1 MEIIMV
7 KFGIIGIGNMGRSH
21 VKRFMDGV
29 FKNGEL
35 TAVCDIRRDRLD
47 WMNENGYTAPKQFE
61 SAEELIKSG
70 LVDAVLIATPHYSHT
85 EIAVSAF
92 KHGLHVLCEKP
103 AGVYTKQVREM
114 NAAAEKSGK
123 VFGIMYNQRTNDV
136 YAKTRELVKSGELG
150 EIQRAVWIITDWYRP
165 QAYHNSS
172 DWRSMW
178 STEGG
183 GALINQ
189 CPHQLDLWWWIL
201 GMPERI
207 RSFVGFGKFHDIEVE
222 DDVTAYMEYK
232 NGASGLFVTCTAE
245 VPGTNRLEISGTRG
259 KITVE
264 NNYLTFKRAVTDERD
279 FNRENTEPFGRAEVW
294 NCEIPVDRSGGKQ
307 HAGITQNF
315 INAVENGEKLLAPGE
330 EGIFGLTISN
340 SIHMSAWTEDWV
352 YPEKID
358 EDKFYALLQDKIKN
372 STYVKKT
379 SEATSK
385 LTW

>member
-1 MEIIMV
+1 MSKV
-7 KFGIIGIGNMGRSH
+7 RLGIIGAGNMGSGHIRNILAGKCPEIE
-21 VKRFMDGV
+21 VV
-29 FKNGEL
+29 
-35 TAVCDIRRDRLD
+35 AVADRRESRREAAHEQLPEAKIF
-47 WMNENGYTAPKQFE
+47 NEG
-61 SAEELIKSG
+61 SELIASG
-70 LVDAVLIATPHYSHT
+70 VAEAVLIATPHYQHPVLA
-85 EIAVSAF
+85 IDAF
-92 KHGLHVLCEKP
+92 KHGLHVMCEKP

-123 VFGIMYNQRTNDV
+123 AFGIMYNQRTNDV

-340 SIHMSAWTEDWV
+340 RSESR
-352 YPEKID
+352 
-358 EDKFYALLQDKIKN
+358 KN
-372 STYVKKT
+372 RRGQILCAV
-379 SEATSK
+379 AG
-385 LTW
+385 